1 MGNKSSSS
9 YTKLA
14 DKGKVC
20 LVFPCYLA
28 INKITHR
35 ARCVCYCGR
44 KTDNPD
50 DMVVLT
56 HRFCLPDKKIGFHFF
71 TLNNVYEG
79 EPFVLEESLI
89 NMYPAPDILQD
100 DKVWEKPIT
109 KNLYDALIKRYDW
122 QYHIEGNLQNQTK
135 PWTFVW
141 TMKQKK
147 ELTILNVFQ

>member
-9 YTKLA
+9 YTKLK

-20 LVFPCYLA
+20 IVFPCYLA

-35 ARCVCYCGR
+35 AKCVCNKGK
-44 KTDNPD
+44 KTDNVEE
-50 DMVVLT
+50 MVVLT

-71 TLNNVYEG
+71 KLNNVYEG
-79 EPFVLEESLI
+79 EEFVLEESLI

-109 KNLYDALIKRYDW
+109 KNLYDTIVERYDW
-122 QYHIEGNLQNQTK
+122 QYDTEGNLQNQTK
-135 PWTFVW
+135 PWNFIW
-141 TMKQKK
+141 TIKQKK
-147 ELTILNVFQ
+147 ELNRLNILQ